1 MTTGRINQVASI
13 WDAWLTWLRAV
24 PSAGKVQREFLRF
37 LQLHMIV
44 KACTP
49 ELRSKIEKE
58 IDATQRWRFLKTRA
72 KIELASIRDRL
83 KVPFSTFSLLFRCTC
98 PR

>member
-37 LQLHMIV
+37 LQLRMIV

-58 IDATQRWRFLKTRA
+58 IDATQRWRILQNQG
-72 KIELASIRDRL
+72 ED
-83 KVPFSTFSLLFRCTC
+83 
-98 PR
+98 